1 MLVQKNKSASYSRF
15 NGSSRKWGVEEAVIE
30 LWNWVDAVA
39 ADNQVKKS
47 ETKAYLSFI

>member
-15 NGSSRKWGVEEAVIE
+15 NGSSRKWGVKEAVIE

-39 ADNQVKKS
+39 ADNRVKKS